1 MAYASVDHLLLA
13 GLGWEA
19 LSEGQRE
26 AIRQWVGLGGHL
38 VFTGGASAARTLGQ
52 MPRALRPASVLSTR
66 GVAPNELTD
75 SHARDSFAGTP
86 WHKFVPARLQ
96 KVSRDATSAV

>member
-1 MAYASVDHLLLA
+1 MNPADAAALDVADGERVHLSTRRGNIEVEAELSDMLPRGSLSLA
-13 GLGWEA
+13 NGQGLIYPDADG
-19 LSEGQRE
+19 R
-26 AIRQWVGLGGHL
+26 
-38 VFTGGASAARTLGQ
+38 
-52 MPRALRPASVLSTR
+52 LSTR

-86 WHKFVPARLQ
+86 WHKFVPARLE